1 MDCAN
6 GLSRIRHLVFGLPRF
21 ASLFVYTSLVTL
33 TLPVWILQNVGDEVK
48 GRHLGLITAAA
59 ALLSVALLAVF
70 GWYRDRRSRIAQGPK
85 YPLYAL
91 GLMLPGLL
99 LLHTELAY
107 SAGIMVFLVLI
118 VARSFCEA
126 SHLAVLADQPTAG
139 GTERYTAGIA
149 FWHFLGTGLGAAA
162 FGLVSGTSWL
172 GMGGSA
178 ANAALLS
185 FCVVAFS
192 MVGYYGG
199 YVRKMRDRMMPPVE
213 ESRRMPMRLPRNL
226 WLLVGARVFFLSG
239 LLLIAT
245 FLVYIV
251 RDLLAAGNVRQ
262 MTALLYG
269 GSIIGSVLAALPAGR
284 LTARRGERFVLFLA
298 GTLLAGVAALF
309 FLLGRIHLAVTIA
322 CMLAYGAGFAMVIS
336 AGLSLTVKLIPHPR
350 MSGRIMAVMTAATF
364 VAQFVAS
371 LSGAAVLDPFN
382 RLRPNLGYLALL
394 VLVEIYLAAG
404 GLFLFFMKEETGEG
418 GRGKS
423 SQWK

>member
-1 MDCAN
+1 MGSVN
-6 GLSRIRHLVFGLPRF
+6 GPSRIRYLVFGLPRF

-33 TLPVWILQNVGDEVK
+33 TLPVWILQNVGDDAK

-70 GWYRDRRSRIAQGPK
+70 GWYRDRKNRIAQGPK

-91 GLMLPGLL
+91 GVMLPGLL
-99 LLHTELAY
+99 LLNTELAY
-107 SAGIMVFLVLI
+107 GTGVLVFLVLI
-118 VARSFCEA
+118 VARSFSEA
-126 SHLAVLADQPTAG
+126 SHLAVLADRPG
-139 GTERYTAGIA
+139 LSGRERYTAGIA

-162 FGLVSGTSWL
+162 FGLVSGASWL

-185 FCVVAFS
+185 FCVVVLS
-192 MVGYYGG
+192 MAGYYGG
-199 YVRKMRDRMMPPVE
+199 YVRNTVDRLIPPVE
-213 ESRRMPMRLPRNL
+213 ELRCVPMRLPRNL
-226 WLLVGARVFFLSG
+226 WLLIGARVFFLSG
-239 LLLIAT
+239 LLIIAT
-245 FLVYIV
+245 FLVFIV
-251 RDLLAAGNVRQ
+251 RDLLGAENVRGT
-262 MTALLYG
+262 TALLYG

-298 GTLLAGVAALF
+298 GAMLAGVAALF
-309 FLLGRIHLAVTIA
+309 FLLGRIHFAVTIA

-350 MSGRIMAVMTAATF
+350 MSGRIMAVMTASTF

-382 RLRPNLGYLALL
+382 RLSPNLGYLALL

-404 GLFLFFMKEETGEG
+404 GLFLYFMKEGDRRRRQGT
-418 GRGKS
+418 
-423 SQWK
+423 WA